1 MRFCPVD
8 KPTLPHGDRSYNVK
22 PVVIKRDGCQV
33 SFDEM
38 LIKQAIERAALA
50 AEVVDAD
57 YCATVA
63 RVVAQQMENRPR
75 VDIHEIQQAVENQ
88 LMSGPY
94 KQLARTYI
102 EYRHDRDVSRELRG
116 RLNQEIRGLVE
127 QSNVALLNENANKD
141 SKVIPTQRD
150 LLAGIVAK
158 HYAKQHI
165 LPRDVVLAHERGEIH
180 YHDLDYSPFF
190 PMFNC
195 MLIDLKGMLTNG
207 FKMGNAEIEPP
218 KSISTATAVT
228 AQIIAQVAS
237 HIYGG
242 TTINRID
249 EILAPF
255 VTESFHKHQQVAQQW
270 QIQDV
275 AGYAMTRTEK
285 ECYDAFQSLEY
296 EVNTLH
302 TANGQTP
309 FVTFGFG
316 LGTSWESR
324 MIQQSILKNRIAGL
338 GKNRKTAV
346 FPKLVFAIRDG
357 LNHKFGDANYDIK
370 QLALEC
376 ASKRMYP
383 DILNYDQVVKVTG
396 SFKTPMGCRSF
407 LGTYEENGEQI
418 HDGRNNIGVISLNLP
433 RIALEAQGD
442 EERFWQL
449 LDERLLLAKK
459 ALMTRI
465 ARLEGIKARVAPI
478 LYMEGACGV
487 RLKAD
492 DNIAEIFKNGRASI
506 SLGYIGV
513 HETINALFGSEKHVY
528 DDEQLRAK
536 AIAIVERLKNATES
550 WKEETGY
557 GFSLYSTP
565 SENLCDRFC
574 RLDTSEFGVVAGV
587 TDKGYY
593 TNSFHLDVEKK
604 VNPYD
609 KLDFEAPYPP
619 LANGGFICYGEYPN
633 LQHNLKAL
641 EDVWDYS
648 YTRVPYYGTNT
659 PIDECYE
666 CGYTGE
672 FSCTSKGFTCPKC
685 GNHDSAKVSVTRRV
699 CGYLGSPDAR
709 PFNAGKQEEV
719 KRRVKHLGN
728 GQIG

>member
-1 MRFCPVD
+1 MA
-8 KPTLPHGDRSYNVK
+8 T
-22 PVVIKRDGCQV
+22 VVIKRDGCRVPFEAQRIELAV
-33 SFDEM
+33 
-38 LIKQAIERAALA
+38 QAAARAAQIDDALWCAQVATRVSRQLA
-50 AEVVDAD
+50 NRAEV
-57 YCATVA
+57 
-63 RVVAQQMENRPR
+63 
-75 VDIHEIQQAVENQ
+75 DIRDIQCAVEET
-88 LMSGPY
+88 LMAGRWP
-94 KQLARTYI
+94 QLARAYI
-102 EYRHDRDVSRELRG
+102 EYRHERDLAREQRG
-116 RLNQEIRGLVE
+116 KLHHAIRGLVE
-127 QSNVALLNENANKD
+127 QTNAALLNENANKD

-158 HYAKQHI
+158 HYAQQQL
-165 LPRDVVLAHERGEIH
+165 LPRDVVLAHECGEIH

-195 MLIDLKGMLTNG
+195 MLIDLQGMLNNG

-218 KSISTATAVT
+218 KSIATATAVT

-249 EILAPF
+249 EVLAPF
-255 VTESFHKHQQVAQQW
+255 VNLSLEKHRAVAQQW
-270 QIQDV
+270 QIAD
-275 AGYAMTRTEK
+275 AEAYARVRTEK

-316 LGTSWESR
+316 LGTDWAAR
-324 MIQQSILKNRIAGL
+324 LIQQSILRNRIAGL
-338 GKNRKTAV
+338 GKNHKTAV
-346 FPKLVFAIRDG
+346 FPKLVFAIREG
-357 LNHKFGDANYDIK
+357 VNRRPGDFNYDIK

-383 DILNYDQVVKVTG
+383 DILNYDKVVEVTG

-407 LGTYEENGEQI
+407 LGVYEENGKQVHE
-418 HDGRNNIGVISLNLP
+418 GRNNIGVISLNLP
-433 RIALEAQGD
+433 RIALEANGNEAQ
-442 EERFWQL
+442 FWQL
-449 LDERLLLAKK
+449 LDERLELAKR

-465 ARLEGIKARVAPI
+465 ARLEKTKARVAPI

-487 RLKAD
+487 RLNAD
-492 DNIAEIFKNGRASI
+492 DEVGAIFRHGRASI
-506 SLGYIGV
+506 SLGYIGL
-513 HETINALFGSEKHVY
+513 HETLNALSGSEVHPY
-528 DDEQLRAK
+528 DAQHLREKGVAIVQRLRA
-536 AIAIVERLKNATES
+536 AVDA
-550 WKEETGY
+550 WKDETGY

-574 RLDTSEFGVVAGV
+574 RLDAAEFGVVPGV

-609 KLDFEAPYPP
+609 KIDFEAPYPAI
-619 LANGGFICYGEYPN
+619 ANGGFICYGEYPN
-633 LQHNLKAL
+633 IQHNLKAL

-648 YTRVPYYGTNT
+648 YHRVPYYGTNT

-666 CGYTGE
+666 CGFTGE
-672 FSCTSKGFTCPKC
+672 FSCTSKGFTCPSC
-685 GNHDSAKVSVTRRV
+685 ANHDPARVSVTRRV

-719 KRRVKHLGN
+719 QRRVKHLDT
-728 GQIG
+728 GQLG

>member
-1 MRFCPVD
+1 M
-8 KPTLPHGDRSYNVK
+8 KPI
-22 PVVIKRDGCQV
+22 VIKRDGCHV
-33 SFDEM
+33 PFDTAR
-38 LIKQAIERAALA
+38 IKEAIQQAAKAVQIN
-50 AEVVDAD
+50 DID
-57 YCATVA
+57 YCHQVA
-63 RVVAQQMENRPR
+63 ESVTGHLAEREYI
-75 VDIHEIQQAVENQ
+75 DIHDIQQAVEDQ
-88 LMSGPY
+88 LMAGQY
-94 KQLARTYI
+94 KELARAYI
-102 EYRHDRDVSRELRG
+102 EYRHSRDVARESRS
-116 RLNQEIRGLVE
+116 RLNREIQGLVE
-127 QSNVALLNENANKD
+127 QTNFSLLNENANKD

-158 HYAKQHI
+158 HYAQQHL

-180 YHDLDYSPFF
+180 YHDLDYAPFF

-207 FKMGNAEIEPP
+207 FKMGNAEIEQP
-218 KSISTATAVT
+218 KSIATATAVT

-242 TTINRID
+242 STINRID
-249 EILAPF
+249 EVLAPF
-255 VTESFHKHQQVAQQW
+255 VRASYNKHLAVATEW
-270 QIQDV
+270 QI
-275 AGYAMTRTEK
+275 ANANEYARARTEK

-324 MIQQSILKNRIAGL
+324 LIQTSILRNRLAGL
-338 GKNRKTAV
+338 GKNGKTAV
-346 FPKLVFAIRDG
+346 FPKLVFSIRDG
-357 LNHKFGDANYDIK
+357 INHKAGDINYDIK

-383 DILNYDQVVKVTG
+383 DILNYDQVVAVTG

-407 LGTYEENGEQI
+407 LGVYEENGEQI
-418 HDGRNNIGVISLNLP
+418 HEGRNNLGVISLNLP
-433 RIALEAQGD
+433 RIAIEARYD
-442 EERFWQL
+442 ETRFWQL
-449 LDERLLLAKK
+449 LDERLQLCRK

-465 ARLEGIKARVAPI
+465 ARFENVKARVAPI

-487 RLKAD
+487 RLNAD
-492 DNIAEIFKNGRASI
+492 DSVAQIFKNGRASI
-506 SLGYIGV
+506 SLGYIGL
-513 HETINALFGSEKHVY
+513 HETINALYGTEKHVF
-528 DDEQLRAK
+528 DSETLREK
-536 AIAIVERLKNATES
+536 AIAIVQKLRDTADR
-550 WKEETGY
+550 WKAETGY

-574 RLDTSEFGVVAGV
+574 RLDTAEFGVIDGV

-609 KLDFEAPYPP
+609 KIDFEAPYPKM
-619 LANGGFICYGEYPN
+619 ASGGFICYGEYPN

-648 YTRVPYYGTNT
+648 YRYVPYYGTNT
-659 PIDECYE
+659 PIDECYD
-666 CGYTGE
+666 CGFSGE
-672 FSCTSKGFTCPKC
+672 FSCTSKGFICPKC
-685 GNHDSAKVSVTRRV
+685 GNHDPARVSVTRRV
-699 CGYLGSPDAR
+699 CGYLGSPDSR

-719 KRRVKHLGN
+719 KRRVKHLGQQC
-728 GQIG
+728 GAL

>member
-1 MRFCPVD
+1 MQRNNHPV
-8 KPTLPHGDRSYNVK
+8 NVEK
-22 PVVIKRDGCQV
+22 K
-33 SFDEM
+33 
-38 LIKQAIERAALA
+38 AL
-50 AEVVDAD
+50 
-57 YCATVA
+57 
-63 RVVAQQMENRPR
+63 
-75 VDIHEIQQAVENQ
+75 HEW
-88 LMSGPY
+88 
-94 KQLARTYI
+94 
-102 EYRHDRDVSRELRG
+102 HDRLD
-116 RLNQEIRGLVE
+116 QEIRGLIE
-127 QSNVALLNENANKD
+127 QSDLPLLNENANKD
-141 SKVIPTQRD
+141 AKVIPTQRD
-150 LLAGIVAK
+150 LLAGIVARQ
-158 HYAKQHI
+158 YAKQHM
-165 LPRDVVLAHERGEIH
+165 LPSDVVLAHEKGEIH
-180 YHDLDYSPFF
+180 YHDLDYAPFF

-195 MLIDLKGMLTNG
+195 MLVDLQGMLTKG

-218 KSISTATAVT
+218 KSISTATAIT

-242 TTINRID
+242 TTIDRID
-249 EILAPF
+249 EVLAPF
-255 VTESFHKHQQVAQQW
+255 VEASYNKHLIIAKEW
-270 QIQDV
+270 NITDHT
-275 AGYAMTRTEK
+275 AYAEARTEK

-316 LGTSWESR
+316 LGTSKESR
-324 MIQQSILKNRIAGL
+324 LIQTAILRNRIAGL
-338 GKNRKTAV
+338 GKNHKTAV

-357 LNHKFGDANYDIK
+357 LNHKFGDPNYDIK
-370 QLALEC
+370 LLALEC

-407 LGTYEENGEQI
+407 LSVYEENGQQI
-418 HDGRNNIGVISLNLP
+418 HAGRNNLGVISLNLP
-433 RIALEAQGD
+433 RIAIEAKGN
-442 EERFWQL
+442 EMRFWQL
-449 LDERLLLAKK
+449 LEQRLLVAKK

-465 ARLEGIKARVAPI
+465 GRLENTKARVAPI

-487 RLKAD
+487 RLKED
-492 DNIAEIFKNGRASI
+492 DNIGEIFKHGRASI
-506 SLGYIGV
+506 SLGYIGI
-513 HETINALFGSEKHVY
+513 HETINALYGDHFHLF
-528 DDEQLRAK
+528 DDEQRRQK
-536 AIAIVERLKNATES
+536 AISIVKRLRKAVDT
-550 WKEETGY
+550 WKQETGY

-565 SENLCDRFC
+565 SESLCDRFC
-574 RLDTSEFGVVAGV
+574 RLDAAEFGVIQGV

-648 YTRVPYYGTNT
+648 YSRVPYYGTNT
-659 PIDECYE
+659 PIDECYQ
-666 CGYTGE
+666 CGFTGE
-672 FSCTSKGFTCPKC
+672 FSCTSKGFTCPRC
-685 GNHDSAKVSVTRRV
+685 GNHDSAHVSVIRRV

-719 KRRVKHLGN
+719 KRRIKHLNN
-728 GQIG
+728 GSIG

>member
-1 MRFCPVD
+1 MA
-8 KPTLPHGDRSYNVK
+8 T
-22 PVVIKRDGCQV
+22 VVIKRDGCRVPFEAQRIELAVQAAAQAAQIEDASWCMQVAEQV
-33 SFDEM
+33 S
-38 LIKQAIERAALA
+38 QHLA
-50 AEVVDAD
+50 DRAEV
-57 YCATVA
+57 
-63 RVVAQQMENRPR
+63 
-75 VDIHEIQQAVENQ
+75 DIRDIQCAVEET
-88 LMSGPY
+88 LMAGRWP
-94 KQLARTYI
+94 QLARAYI
-102 EYRHDRDVSRELRG
+102 EYRHDRDLAREQRG
-116 RLNQEIRGLVE
+116 KLHHAIRGLVE
-127 QSNVALLNENANKD
+127 QTNAALLNENANKD

-158 HYAKQHI
+158 HYAQQQL

-195 MLIDLKGMLTNG
+195 MLIDLQGMLNNG

-218 KSISTATAVT
+218 KSIATATAVT

-249 EILAPF
+249 EVLAPF
-255 VTESFHKHQQVAQQW
+255 VNLSLEKHRAVAVEW
-270 QIQDV
+270 QIPD
-275 AGYAMTRTEK
+275 AEAYARVRTEK

-316 LGTSWESR
+316 LGTDWAAR
-324 MIQQSILKNRIAGL
+324 LIQQSILSNRIAGL
-338 GKNRKTAV
+338 GKNHKTAV
-346 FPKLVFAIRDG
+346 FPKLVFAIREG
-357 LNHKFGDANYDIK
+357 VNRSPGDFNYDIK

-383 DILNYDQVVKVTG
+383 DILNYDKVVEVTG

-407 LGTYEENGEQI
+407 LGMYEENGEQI
-418 HDGRNNIGVISLNLP
+418 HEGRNNIGVISLNLP
-433 RIALEAQGD
+433 RIALEAKGN
-442 EERFWQL
+442 EAHFWLL
-449 LDERLLLAKK
+449 LDERLALAKR

-465 ARLEGIKARVAPI
+465 ARLEKTKARVAPI

-487 RLKAD
+487 RLNAD
-492 DNIAEIFKNGRASI
+492 DEVGAIFRNGRASI
-506 SLGYIGV
+506 SLGYIGL
-513 HETINALFGSEKHVY
+513 HETLNALSGNEVHPYDALYLREKGV
-528 DDEQLRAK
+528 
-536 AIAIVERLKNATES
+536 AIVQRLRDAVDA
-550 WKEETGY
+550 WKAETGY

-574 RLDTSEFGVVAGV
+574 RLDAAEFGVVPGV

-609 KLDFEAPYPP
+609 KIDFEAPYPTI
-619 LANGGFICYGEYPN
+619 ANGGFICYGEYPN
-633 LQHNLKAL
+633 IQHNLKAL

-648 YTRVPYYGTNT
+648 YYRVPYYGTNT

-666 CGYTGE
+666 CGFSGE
-672 FSCTSKGFTCPKC
+672 FSCTSKGFTCPCC
-685 GNHDSAKVSVTRRV
+685 GNHDPARVSVTRRV

-719 KRRVKHLGN
+719 QRRVKHLDT
-728 GQIG
+728 GQLG

>member
-1 MRFCPVD
+1 M
-8 KPTLPHGDRSYNVK
+8 KPI
-22 PVVIKRDGCQV
+22 VIKRDGCHV
-33 SFDEM
+33 PFDTAR
-38 LIKQAIERAALA
+38 IKEAIQQAAKAVQIN
-50 AEVVDAD
+50 DID
-57 YCATVA
+57 YCHQVA
-63 RVVAQQMENRPR
+63 ESVTGHLAEREYI
-75 VDIHEIQQAVENQ
+75 DIHDIQQAVEDQ
-88 LMSGPY
+88 LMAGQY
-94 KQLARTYI
+94 KELARAYI
-102 EYRHDRDVSRELRG
+102 EYRHSRDVARESRS
-116 RLNQEIRGLVE
+116 RLNREIQGLVE
-127 QSNVALLNENANKD
+127 QTNFSLLNENANKD

-158 HYAKQHI
+158 HYAQQHL

-180 YHDLDYSPFF
+180 YHDLDYAPFF

-207 FKMGNAEIEPP
+207 FKMGNAEIEQP
-218 KSISTATAVT
+218 KSIATATAVT

-242 TTINRID
+242 STINRID
-249 EILAPF
+249 EVLAPF
-255 VTESFHKHQQVAQQW
+255 VRASYNKHLAVATEW
-270 QIQDV
+270 QI
-275 AGYAMTRTEK
+275 ANANEYARARTEK

-324 MIQQSILKNRIAGL
+324 LIQTAILRNRLAGL
-338 GKNRKTAV
+338 GKNGKTAV
-346 FPKLVFAIRDG
+346 FPKLVFSIKDG
-357 LNHKFGDANYDIK
+357 INHKAGDINYDIK

-383 DILNYDQVVKVTG
+383 DILNYDQVVAVTG

-407 LGTYEENGEQI
+407 LGVYEENGEQI
-418 HDGRNNIGVISLNLP
+418 HEGRNNLGVISLNLP
-433 RIALEAQGD
+433 RIAIEARYD
-442 EERFWQL
+442 ETRFWQL
-449 LDERLLLAKK
+449 LDERLQLCRK

-465 ARLEGIKARVAPI
+465 ARFENVKARVAPI

-487 RLKAD
+487 RLNAD
-492 DNIAEIFKNGRASI
+492 DSVAQIFKNGRASI
-506 SLGYIGV
+506 SLGYIGL
-513 HETINALFGSEKHVY
+513 HETINALYGTEKHVF
-528 DDEQLRAK
+528 DSETLREK
-536 AIAIVERLKNATES
+536 AIAIVQKLRDTADR
-550 WKEETGY
+550 WKTETGY

-574 RLDTSEFGVVAGV
+574 RLDTAEFGVIDGV

-609 KLDFEAPYPP
+609 KIDFEAPYPKM
-619 LANGGFICYGEYPN
+619 ASGGFICYGEYPN

-648 YTRVPYYGTNT
+648 YRYVPYYGTNT
-659 PIDECYE
+659 PIDECYD
-666 CGYTGE
+666 CGFSGE
-672 FSCTSKGFTCPKC
+672 FSCTSKGFVCPKC
-685 GNHDSAKVSVTRRV
+685 GNHDPARVSVTRRV
-699 CGYLGSPDAR
+699 CGYLGSPDSR

-719 KRRVKHLGN
+719 KRRVKHLGQQC
-728 GQIG
+728 GAL

>member
-1 MRFCPVD
+1 MA
-8 KPTLPHGDRSYNVK
+8 T
-22 PVVIKRDGCQV
+22 VVIKRDGCRVPFDAQRIEAAVSAAARAAQIDDAAWCGQVAAQV
-33 SFDEM
+33 S
-38 LIKQAIERAALA
+38 QQLA
-50 AEVVDAD
+50 EQAEV
-57 YCATVA
+57 
-63 RVVAQQMENRPR
+63 
-75 VDIHEIQQAVENQ
+75 DIRDIQCAVEET
-88 LMSGPY
+88 LMSGRWP
-94 KQLARTYI
+94 QLARAYI
-102 EYRHDRDVSRELRG
+102 EYRHDRDLAREQRG
-116 RLNQEIRGLVE
+116 KLHHAIRGLVE
-127 QSNVALLNENANKD
+127 QTNAALLNENANKD

-158 HYAKQHI
+158 HYAQQQL
-165 LPRDVVLAHERGEIH
+165 LPRDVVLAHERGDIH

-195 MLIDLKGMLTNG
+195 MLIDLHGMLTNG

-218 KSISTATAVT
+218 KSIATATAVT

-249 EILAPF
+249 EVLAPF
-255 VTESFHKHQQVAQQW
+255 VTLSLEKHRAVAQQW
-270 QIQDV
+270 QIPD
-275 AGYAMTRTEK
+275 AEAYARVRTEK

-316 LGTSWESR
+316 LGTDWAAR
-324 MIQQSILKNRIAGL
+324 LIQQSILRNRIVGL
-338 GKNRKTAV
+338 GKNHKTAV
-346 FPKLVFAIRDG
+346 FPKLVFAIREG
-357 LNHKFGDANYDIK
+357 VNRRPGEVNYDIK

-383 DILNYDQVVKVTG
+383 DILNYEKVVEVTG

-407 LGTYEENGEQI
+407 LGVYEENGEQI
-418 HDGRNNIGVISLNLP
+418 HEGRNNIGVISLNLP
-433 RIALEAQGD
+433 RIALQAKGDEAQ
-442 EERFWQL
+442 FWRL
-449 LDERLLLAKK
+449 LDERLALAKR

-465 ARLEGIKARVAPI
+465 ARLEKTKARVAPI

-492 DNIAEIFKNGRASI
+492 DEVGAIFRNGRASI
-506 SLGYIGV
+506 SLGYIGL
-513 HETINALFGSEKHVY
+513 HETLNALSGNEVHPY
-528 DDEQLRAK
+528 DAEYLRAK
-536 AIAIVERLKNATES
+536 GVAIVTHLRNAVDA
-550 WKEETGY
+550 WKAETGY

-574 RLDTSEFGVVAGV
+574 RLDAAEFGVVAGV

-609 KLDFEAPYPP
+609 KIDFEAPYPAI
-619 LANGGFICYGEYPN
+619 ANGGFICYGEYPN
-633 LQHNLKAL
+633 IQHNLKAL

-648 YTRVPYYGTNT
+648 YHRVPYYGTNT

-666 CGYTGE
+666 CGFSGE
-672 FSCTSKGFTCPKC
+672 FSCTSKGFTCPCC
-685 GNHDSAKVSVTRRV
+685 GNHDPARVSVTRRV

-719 KRRVKHLGN
+719 QRRVKHLETGKL
-728 GQIG
+728 G

>member
-1 MRFCPVD
+1 MA
-8 KPTLPHGDRSYNVK
+8 T
-22 PVVIKRDGCQV
+22 VVIKRDGCRVPFDARRIEAAVQAAAQAAQV
-33 SFDEM
+33 DD
-38 LIKQAIERAALA
+38 LA
-50 AEVVDAD
+50 W
-57 YCATVA
+57 CTT
-63 RVVAQQMENRPR
+63 VAQQVSAQLATQAE
-75 VDIHEIQQAVENQ
+75 VDIRDIQCAVEEA
-88 LMSGPY
+88 LMSGRWP
-94 KQLARTYI
+94 QLARAYI
-102 EYRHDRDVSRELRG
+102 EYRHDRDLAREQRG
-116 RLNQEIRGLVE
+116 KLHHAIRGLVE
-127 QSNVALLNENANKD
+127 QTNAALLNENANKD

-158 HYAKQHI
+158 HYAQQQL

-195 MLIDLKGMLTNG
+195 MLIDLHGMLTHG

-218 KSISTATAVT
+218 KSIATATAVT

-249 EILAPF
+249 EALAPF
-255 VTESFHKHQQVAQQW
+255 VTLSLEKHRQIAREW
-270 QIQDV
+270 QIADV
-275 AGYAMTRTEK
+275 EAYAHARTEK

-316 LGTSWESR
+316 LGTDWAAR
-324 MIQQSILKNRIAGL
+324 LIQQSILRNRIAGL
-338 GKNRKTAV
+338 GKNHKTAV
-346 FPKLVFAIRDG
+346 FPKLVFAIREG
-357 LNHKFGDANYDIK
+357 VNRRAGDINYDIK

-383 DILNYDQVVKVTG
+383 DILNYDKVVEVTG

-407 LGTYEENGEQI
+407 LGVYEENGEQI
-418 HDGRNNIGVISLNLP
+418 HEGRNNIGVISLNLP

-442 EERFWQL
+442 EARFWTL
-449 LDERLLLAKK
+449 LDARLALAKR

-465 ARLEGIKARVAPI
+465 ARLEKTKARVAPI

-487 RLKAD
+487 RLNAD
-492 DNIAEIFKNGRASI
+492 DEVGKIFRNGRASI
-506 SLGYIGV
+506 SLGYIGL
-513 HETINALFGSEKHVY
+513 HETLNALSGNAVHPY
-528 DDEQLRAK
+528 DAAHLRATGV
-536 AIAIVERLKNATES
+536 AIVTHLRKAVDV
-550 WKEETGY
+550 WKAETGY

-574 RLDTSEFGVVAGV
+574 RLDAAEFGVVPGV

-609 KLDFEAPYPP
+609 KIDFEAPYPAI
-619 LANGGFICYGEYPN
+619 ANGGFICYGEYPN
-633 LQHNLKAL
+633 IQHNLRAL

-648 YTRVPYYGTNT
+648 YDRVPYYGTNT

-666 CGYTGE
+666 CGFSGE
-672 FSCTSKGFTCPKC
+672 FSCTSKGFTCPSC
-685 GNHDSAKVSVTRRV
+685 GNHDPARVSVTRRV

-719 KRRVKHLGN
+719 QRRVKHLDT
-728 GQIG
+728 GQLG

>member
-1 MRFCPVD
+1 MAG
-8 KPTLPHGDRSYNVK
+8 L
-22 PVVIKRDGCQV
+22 VIKRDGCKV
-33 SFDEM
+33 AFSAERIHD
-38 LIKQAIERAALA
+38 AICRAAQA
-50 AEVVDAD
+50 AGIDD
-57 YCATVA
+57 PSYCQAATHHIC
-63 RVVAQQMENRPR
+63 QQ
-75 VDIHEIQQAVENQ
+75 VKDQHQLDIHDIQNTVENY

-94 KQLARTYI
+94 PSLARCYI
-102 EYRHDRDVSRELRG
+102 EYRHDRDVAREVRSK
-116 RLNQEIRGLVE
+116 LNLAIQGLIE
-127 QSNVALLNENANKD
+127 QSDPTLLHENANKD

-158 HYAKQHI
+158 HYAARHI
-165 LPRDVVLAHERGEIH
+165 LPRDVIQAHERGEIH
-180 YHDLDYSPFF
+180 YHDLDYAPFF

-195 MLIDLKGMLTNG
+195 MLIDLKGMLTQG

-249 EILAPF
+249 EVLAPF
-255 VTESFHKHQQVAQQW
+255 VERSLEKHRHTAIEWQVPDAEGF
-270 QIQDV
+270 
-275 AGYAMTRTEK
+275 ALSRTEK

-316 LGTSWESR
+316 LGTSWASR
-324 MIQQSILKNRIAGL
+324 LIQLSILRNRIAGL
-338 GKNRKTAV
+338 GKNHKTAV
-346 FPKLVFAIRDG
+346 LPKLVFAIREGVNRRPDD
-357 LNHKFGDANYDIK
+357 KNYDIK

-376 ASKRMYP
+376 SSKRMYP

-407 LGTYEENGEQI
+407 LAPYEEQGEEI
-418 HDGRNNIGVISLNLP
+418 HDGRNNIGVISLNFP
-433 RIALEAQGD
+433 RIALQAQG
-442 EERFWQL
+442 EETRFWSL
-449 LDERLLLAKK
+449 LDIRLLLAKK

-465 ARLEGIKARVAPI
+465 ARLENVKARVAPI

-487 RLKAD
+487 RLQPD
-492 DNIAEIFKNGRASI
+492 DPIAEIFKNGRASV
-506 SLGYIGV
+506 SLGYIGL
-513 HETINALFGSEKHVY
+513 HETLNALSGEKRHVY
-528 DDEQLRAK
+528 DDPVLRAK
-536 AIAIVERLKNATES
+536 GIEIVTRLREAVDA
-550 WKEETGY
+550 WKAETGY

-574 RLDTSEFGVVAGV
+574 RLDAAEFGVIAGV

-593 TNSFHLDVEKK
+593 TNSFHLDVEKR
-604 VNPYD
+604 VNSYD
-609 KLDFEAPYPP
+609 KIDFEAAYPP

-633 LQHNLKAL
+633 IQHNLKAL

-648 YTRVPYYGTNT
+648 YSRVPYYGTNT

-666 CGYTGE
+666 CGFTGE
-672 FSCTSKGFTCPKC
+672 FCCTSKGFTCPKC
-685 GNHDSAKVSVTRRV
+685 GNHDSARVSVTRRV

-709 PFNAGKQEEV
+709 PFNSGKQEEV
-719 KRRVKHLGN
+719 MRRVKHLQAGEY
-728 GQIG
+728 